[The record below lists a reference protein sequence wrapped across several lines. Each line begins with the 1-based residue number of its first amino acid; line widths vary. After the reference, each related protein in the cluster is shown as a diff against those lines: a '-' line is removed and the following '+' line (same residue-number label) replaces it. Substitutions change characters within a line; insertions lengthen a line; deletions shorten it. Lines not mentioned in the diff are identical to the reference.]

1 MIRKLPCLLAVTVLA
16 GVGFTPSIH
25 AQNTIGYVSYELDET
40 PSSSEFD
47 ILNITGVN
55 SGLGFSPD
63 LDPVTSEVDLTDL
76 SLTLNFGGGGS
87 EVLGAGAGSVDPTY
101 FTLQGDGISF
111 AGNPADLTDT
121 EDITSAILTGTFEE
135 TTITLSGGPSDT
147 VMIEPTFTTT
157 ITDPSGTLADGDF
170 AAIVAT
176 EVPSG
181 PPPTT
186 PEPESLVLF
195 ATGLAGLAGLR
206 RRALFAAARKACR
219 GLLASGAL
227 LALACLILIPAGAHA
242 APGTVKLATWTVPSS
257 GLAGYNQVTVTASG
271 FPAGQSDAS
280 VTLSFA
286 TSCGG
291 TPVATTNP
299 TAITALGPS
308 TTLKFLIPASLAT
321 GTYFISVSGTGF
333 ASSTCAEIQVTATST
348 AIASCVP
355 TSSLAVVAGTNVNAF
370 VPGAAWYYDIAT
382 GIQEVPLE
390 GSGTPHSFTA
400 GYVNSCAAN
409 STTGEVVCTENGT
422 TVDLISGTTLTQL
435 TSGSD
440 TEVGFTGGYCYNCG
454 VGINSANNTAV
465 IAGGFS
471 GKSGY
476 GVQIL
481 NLSNNT
487 FNAPFPMSY
496 YVSEDISIDS
506 GRNLIL
512 SPGEDGNY
520 DLLQIG
526 AANSLTEFSNNIS
539 SGGYDL
545 DSAAEDCTTG
555 IALSANEFYDTV
567 FITDLTQ
574 AVFTPGAPG
583 SWTAPGQYVNLN
595 DGGYAAGVSGVSE
608 APGTNHLGV
617 ITGEFGGSAYSAIQ
631 LPATSGSGT
640 PTLADWAYVSA
651 MPNTPDGNGFSAGYD
666 PHTVTAYT
674 SPNTGKSYAV
684 FADYADGAPDYLGV
698 VDLACVLAQPRS
710 SAHIVNGN
718 AAACTRYV
726 PIP

>member
-1 MIRKLPCLLAVTVLA
+1 MIRKLPCLLAATLLA
-16 GVGFTPSIH
+16 GAVFVPSLAAQQTVGDVQVDTGLTPGDVQLDINNFTGINAGFGP
-25 AQNTIGYVSYELDET
+25 D
-40 PSSSEFD
+40 
-47 ILNITGVN
+47 VN
-55 SGLGFSPD
+55 YI
-63 LDPVTSEVDLTDL
+63 TSEVDLTDL
-76 SLTLNFGGGGS
+76 NLTINLSGGGTLS
-87 EVLGAGAGSVDPTY
+87 EPSPY
-101 FTLQGDGISF
+101 FSLDTIADGGDGISWSGTPEPIGDF
-111 AGNPADLTDT
+111 ADAV
-121 EDITSAILTGTFEE
+121 SAVLTGEFVE
-135 TTITLSGGPSDT
+135 TTFTLADSST
-147 VMIEPTFTTT
+147 VNVYANFTAT
-157 ITDPSGTLADGDF
+157 ITDPAGLSDGDY
-170 AAIVAT
+170 AYIVAT
-176 EVPSG
+176 DVTSG
-181 PPPTT
+181 VT

-195 ATGLAGLAGLR
+195 GTGLLGLAGFR
-206 RRALFAAARKACR
+206 RRALFNAARKACR
-219 GLLASGAL
+219 GLLAPGIA
-227 LALACLILIPAGAHA
+227 LALSCLFLVPVAAHA
-242 APGTVKLATWTVPSS
+242 SVKLAAATNPST
-257 GLAGYNQVTVTASG
+257 GLAGYN
-271 FPAGQSDAS
+271 S
-280 VTLSFA
+280 VTLLGAGYPAGTTAADITVTFS

-291 TPVATTNP
+291 TVAATEPATSAS
-299 TAITALGPS
+299 AIGADLS
-308 TTLKFLIPASLAT
+308 VKLAIPASLHSAT
-321 GTYFISVSGTGF
+321 YYVTESGAAPAFVS
-333 ASSTCAEIQVTATST
+333 SNCATILVTATT
-348 AIASCVP
+348 TTLAACVP

-390 GSGTPHSFTA
+390 GTTPPHSFSA

-422 TVDLISGTTLTQL
+422 TVDLINGTTVTQL
-435 TSGSD
+435 TSGANED
-440 TEVGFTGGYCYNCG
+440 VGFTGGYCYNCG
-454 VGINSANNTAV
+454 VGINAANNTAV

-471 GKSGY
+471 GASGY

-487 FNAPFPMSY
+487 FNAPFPMTY

-526 AANSLTEFSNNIS
+526 AGNSLTEYSNNIS
-539 SGGYDL
+539 YGGYDL

-583 SWTAPGQYVNLN
+583 SWTAPGQYVNLA
-595 DGGYAAGVSGVSE
+595 DGGYSAGVSGVSE
-608 APGTNHLGV
+608 APGSNHLGV

-640 PTLADWAYVSA
+640 PTLADWAYVSY
-651 MPNTPDGNGFSAGYD
+651 MPNTPDGYGFSAGYD

-684 FADYADGAPDYLGV
+684 FADYALGAPDWLGV
-698 VDLACVLAQPRS
+698 VDLACVLAQPRTGPHTVS
-710 SAHIVNGN
+710 GD
-718 AAACTRYV
+718 AATCTSYV
-726 PIP
+726 PVP